1 MLPEQQE
8 NRSLQLDKADSYDI
22 ITAVTPPLL
31 LYNEINERRGILAPF
46 PHSVRKKPVTCLHAQ
61 CDSLGFT
68 EGVSAAGCNWFS
80 CLYLLPWVVSKQ
92 TH

>member
-31 LYNEINERRGILAPF
+31 LYNEINERSGILAPF
-46 PHSVRKKPVTCLHAQ
+46 PHSVGKKPVTCLHAQ

-68 EGVSAAGCNWFS
+68 EGVSAAGCKWFS
-80 CLYLLPWVVSKQ
+80 YLYLFPWVVSKQ

>member
-8 NRSLQLDKADSYDI
+8 NRSLQLDKAHYYDI
-22 ITAVTPPLL
+22 ITAVTPLPL
-31 LYNEINERRGILAPF
+31 LYNEINEGSGILAPF
-46 PHSVRKKPVTCLHAQ
+46 PHSVGKKPVTCLHTQ
-61 CDSLGFT
+61 CDLLGFT

-80 CLYLLPWVVSKQ
+80 CLYLLPWIVSKQ